1 MSFMPVLRRV
11 LGLSL
16 WLRVVSGIWVSVGTL
31 NAPYSP
37 GWMGAQDC
45 PLFLFK
51 GLFHILQPEGDG
63 GDGGGGLVC
72 VPSALL
78 LCLTPLVPVFSLSP
92 VLNIHITLPTF
103 SP

>member
-63 GDGGGGLVC
+63 GGGVSSVC
-72 VPSALL
+72 QALFYSASHLL
-78 LCLTPLVPVFSLSP
+78 SLFSLSRP
-92 VLNIHITLPTF
+92 Y
-103 SP
+103 